1 MMRIRTVITVAVFL
15 LISLPAIGGVTLAE
29 RSLLGDRLTLLVPE
43 SFTRMGDEMLRRK
56 YPSERRPTL
65 VLTNREGSVN
75 VAVNHTQ
82 DALQPSQI
90 AEAHASLEQTFR
102 RVYPSARWE
111 RSEVVSLGGRDFFVL
126 DLRTP
131 SMDTEVRN
139 IMAGTSLDGR
149 LLLIAFN
156 CTREMETEWGA
167 VGQRIVES
175 ARLAE

>member
-1 MMRIRTVITVAVFL
+1 MRIRTVIMAAILLLVAF
-15 LISLPAIGGVTLAE
+15 PAIGGVTLAE
-29 RSLLGDRLTLLVPE
+29 RSLLDDRLTLLVPD
-43 SFTRMGDEMLRRK
+43 SFTQMGGEMLRRK

-65 VLTNREGSVN
+65 VLTNPEGSVN

-102 RVYPSARWE
+102 RVYPSAQWN
-111 RSEVVSLGGRDFFVL
+111 RSEVVSLGGREFFVL

-131 SMDTEVRN
+131 GMDTEVRN

-149 LLLIAFN
+149 LLVIAFN
-156 CTREMETEWGA
+156 CTRELEPEWGE
-167 VGQRIVES
+167 VGRRIVES
-175 ARLAE
+175 AKLAE